1 MVLVNPAGLFAFS
14 EAATVF
20 KGHEKSEAATF
31 LNRFFAAFGYQDAIA
46 AGAVFEEPIAKGSAK
61 GNTGFADLVWRS
73 SQKPP
78 RPGVLFEMKTRGEN
92 LEKHRRQAFAYW
104 ERLVPNRPRYV
115 VLCNFDEFW
124 IYDFDTQID
133 EPVDRIGLAQLGQRA
148 SAFTF
153 MVPGDARPVFN
164 NNQQEITILAARRM
178 GEFYGDLVKR
188 LGRKFNDIE
197 PLQVQRF
204 VLQCVLAMFAED
216 RGLLPNDIFTQC
228 VIDCLEGESSSD
240 LIGGLFLRMNQR
252 GKTREGRFKG
262 VDYFNGGLFSEVLEF
277 NLETTELEILRETAR
292 QDWNKIR
299 PAIFGNIFEGTADS
313 KERHAYGIHFTS
325 EIDILKIVR
334 PTISQDWEERIES
347 AKSLNEL
354 EQLRQALSQYRVLD
368 PACGSGNFL
377 YVAYQEMK
385 DLEKIILDR
394 IAEYGQQETPNS
406 DQTSISLVTP
416 AQFFG
421 IDMNPFAIQLAQ
433 VTLTIARKVAI
444 DRLNLDES
452 ALPLDTLDQN
462 IVRKNAL
469 LNPWP
474 AADVIIGNPPFLGG
488 KHMRLNLGD
497 RYVNKIFFRFPEV
510 KDSVDYCAY
519 WFRLAH
525 NHLPDGAR
533 AGLVATNSI
542 AQGKSRIA
550 SLDYISRNGGVIHD
564 AVSTQPW
571 SGEANVHVSIV
582 NWIKNP
588 SQPPKKLVLDEQV
601 VESINTTLK
610 STLDVTIAERL
621 NANLNWCF
629 QGVIPIG
636 RGFVVSEEQVEDWIA
651 KNPKNAE
658 VLKLFSMG
666 SNLAKNLYG
675 KPERWIIDF
684 NDLSLDEASQYSE
697 PFNHVKKNV
706 KPVRD
711 LNRRDVTRQNWWK
724 YGEKRPAMRKA
735 LEPLSFYIAVPE
747 VSKWST
753 FIICDRNWLPGNK
766 VKAVASD
773 DLYVLGI
780 LLASVHRSWIDVQK
794 STLKADTA
802 YTHNTCFETFP
813 FPQKPSKKVIAD
825 IRQITQELHDYRTRI
840 MDQNQWGIT
849 KLYNEFFHEPA
860 SGLAKLHKKLD
871 RAALKAYGFA
881 ADDDILEKLLTL
893 NLELAEQEQQGTAII
908 GPWAP
913 DRPPSHQQA
922 TP

>member
-1 MVLVNPAGLFAFS
+1 MVLVDPAGLFAFS

-46 AGAVFEEPIAKGSAK
+46 AGAVFEEPVAKGSAR

-133 EPVDRIGLAQLGQRA
+133 EPVDRIGLAELGQRA

-153 MVPGDARPVFN
+153 MLSGDMRPVFN

-178 GEFYGDLVKR
+178 GEFYGDLIKR
-188 LGRKFNDIE
+188 LGRQYKDIE

-216 RGLLPNDIFTQC
+216 RGLLPADFFTKC
-228 VIDCLEGESSSD
+228 VIDCLEGASSSD
-240 LIGGLFLRMNQR
+240 LISGLFLRMNQR
-252 GKTREGRFKG
+252 GKTRGGYFDG
-262 VDYFNGGLFSEVLEF
+262 VDYFNGGLFSEILEF
-277 NLETTELEILRETAR
+277 DLETTELEILRETAR
-292 QDWNKIR
+292 QDWNKVR
-299 PAIFGNIFEGTADS
+299 PAIFGNIFEGTADA

-347 AKSLNEL
+347 ANSLGEL

-377 YVAYQEMK
+377 YVAYQELK

-394 IAEYGQQETPNS
+394 IVAYSPQETADS
-406 DQTSISLVTP
+406 GQASLGLVTP

-421 IDMNPFAIQLAQ
+421 IDMNPFAVQLAQ

-444 DRLNLDES
+444 DRLNLDEP

-497 RYVNKIFFRFPEV
+497 RYVNRIFSRFPEV

-525 NHLPDGAR
+525 NYLPDGCR

-588 SQPPKKLVLDEQV
+588 SHPPKKLVLDEEV
-601 VESINTTLK
+601 VESINTALK

-629 QGVIPIG
+629 QGVTPVG
-636 RGFVVSEEQVEDWIA
+636 KGFIISEDQVQTWISV
-651 KNPKNAE
+651 NPKNEE

-666 SNLAKNLYG
+666 SNLAKNPHG
-675 KPERWIIDF
+675 KPERWIID
-684 NDLSLDEASQYSE
+684 LSDKEIEECQQYSE
-697 PFNHVKKNV
+697 VLRHIKIHVMPERLKNREAV
-706 KPVRD
+706 VREK
-711 LNRRDVTRQNWWK
+711 WWRF
-724 YGEKRPAMRKA
+724 KRTNVAMRTA
-735 LEPLSFYIAVPE
+735 LNSLDVYFAVPE
-747 VSKWST
+747 ISKWSA
-753 FIICDRNWLPGNK
+753 FIPCDHKWLPGNTIHPI
-766 VKAVASD
+766 ASD
-773 DLYVLGI
+773 DFYILGI
-780 LLASVHRSWIDVQK
+780 LSSNIHRQWVKVQA
-794 STLKADTA
+794 STLEDRTR

-813 FPQKPSKKVIAD
+813 FPQKPSQKVIAE
-825 IRQITQELHDYRTRI
+825 IRQITQELHDYRTQI
-840 MDQNQWGIT
+840 MEQRQWGIT
-849 KLYNEFFHEPA
+849 TLYNEFFHEPA
-860 SGLAKLHKKLD
+860 SGLAKLHGKLD
-871 RAALKAYGFA
+871 KAVLKAYGFK

-893 NLELAEQEQQGTAII
+893 NLELAAQEQQGASII

-913 DRPPSHQQA
+913 DRAPAPSENEA
-922 TP
+922 